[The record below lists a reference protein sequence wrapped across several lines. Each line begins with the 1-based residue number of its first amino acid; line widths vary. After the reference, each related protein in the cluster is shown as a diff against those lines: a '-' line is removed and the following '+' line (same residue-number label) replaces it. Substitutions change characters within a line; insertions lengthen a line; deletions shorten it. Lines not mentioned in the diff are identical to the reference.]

1 MDSFGMRA
9 WSGFAA
15 CRELRDI
22 FSPDVASPE
31 IE

>member
-9 WSGFAA
+9 WLGFAA
-15 CRELRDI
+15 CQELRAI
-22 FSPDVASPE
+22 FSRDVASPE